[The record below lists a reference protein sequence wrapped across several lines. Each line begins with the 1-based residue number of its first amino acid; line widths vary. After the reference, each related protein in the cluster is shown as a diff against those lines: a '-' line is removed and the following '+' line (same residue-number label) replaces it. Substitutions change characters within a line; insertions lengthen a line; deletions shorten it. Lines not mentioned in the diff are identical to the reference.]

1 MKEMTK
7 LGKILNSSPY
17 QFYVDSIA
25 QWEKKRMF
33 CRHDRSHFL
42 DTARVA
48 YILFLEKAVACP
60 ELDSFGQD
68 EIREMIYAVGFLHD
82 IGRYLEYEDPAKDHA
97 QESARLAEPLLR
109 DAGFSD
115 DACHLILKAISNHRK
130 KNNQGFDLLIYRAD
144 KEGRPCSH
152 CDALPQCKKFAAGE
166 IPLVKY

>member
-68 EIREMIYAVGFLHD
+68 EIREMIYTVGFLHD

-97 QESARLAEPLLR
+97 QESCQIGRAFA
-109 DAGFSD
+109 AGRGIFR
-115 DACHLILKAISNHRK
+115 DACHLILKLYRTIAK
-130 KNNQGFDLLIYRAD
+130 KIIRGLI
-144 KEGRPCSH
+144 
-152 CDALPQCKKFAAGE
+152 F
-166 IPLVKY
+166 